1 VSVRVEARRTEELPR
16 STVTFTIDVV
26 RSAGATG
33 VYELSLHA
41 DEERLDEGLT
51 ITEVEEALRSA
62 ELLEDYPND
71 PRGHSCLVLGY
82 VRGRPV
88 HVVCGLTKQGKVILI
103 TVYVPAMPK
112 WKDEHTRNR

>member
-1 VSVRVEARRTEELPR
+1 MSVRVEARRTEELPR
-16 STVTFTIDVV
+16 ST
-26 RSAGATG
+26 
-33 VYELSLHA
+33 
-41 DEERLDEGLT
+41 
-51 ITEVEEALRSA
+51 
-62 ELLEDYPND
+62 LEDYPND